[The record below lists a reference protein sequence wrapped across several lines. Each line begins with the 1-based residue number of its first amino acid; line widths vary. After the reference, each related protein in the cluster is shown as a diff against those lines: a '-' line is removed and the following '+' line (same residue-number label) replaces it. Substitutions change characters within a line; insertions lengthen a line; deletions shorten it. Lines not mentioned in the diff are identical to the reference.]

1 MRLRRWSI
9 VSLLV
14 LLTSAVATIAIVVA
28 GLISYPLVVSSSQDV
43 AAKNLAQLANVTANA
58 IDQQNFGAGAGAG
71 VGQGLIR
78 TLQRESVSAYLIPRG
93 NPDLRDL
100 PFDFPASYLDQL
112 NQGTDV
118 SGRVTSS
125 QSEFLLEGRPI
136 GIDGSVVLI
145 QTISNAGASAS
156 TIIWRL
162 VLALVVGLIIA
173 IPLGFIAAQRLARPL
188 RRASTAAT
196 SMTGGRRGVQL
207 AVNGPREVDEISN
220 SLTELDAAL
229 VASEAR
235 QREFLLSVSH
245 EFRTPLTAVK
255 GYSEAIADGVLT
267 GNNAVDAARLISSE
281 SARLDRLVS
290 DLLDLARLGAVDFA
304 IESVKIDL
312 QEFAGEVCEVWG
324 YRCQD
329 SHVNFSSEISVTTGF
344 VGDPIRLRQVVDN
357 LAENA
362 LRLSPSGS
370 TLAIRIEQ
378 MDKSLVIEVRD
389 SGPGLSPDDQK
400 VAFDP
405 GALYERFRG
414 VRPVGT
420 GIGLALVDRLATGM
434 GGQARVG
441 SAPEGGARFTV
452 EIPNRSDT

>member
-145 QTISNAGASAS
+145 QPISIAGASAS

-173 IPLGFIAAQRLARPL
+173 IPLRFAELARP
-188 RRASTAAT
+188 
-196 SMTGGRRGVQL
+196 Q
-207 AVNGPREVDEISN
+207 P
-220 SLTELDAAL
+220 
-229 VASEAR
+229 
-235 QREFLLSVSH
+235 
-245 EFRTPLTAVK
+245 P
-255 GYSEAIADGVLT
+255 
-267 GNNAVDAARLISSE
+267 
-281 SARLDRLVS
+281 
-290 DLLDLARLGAVDFA
+290 
-304 IESVKIDL
+304 
-312 QEFAGEVCEVWG
+312 
-324 YRCQD
+324 
-329 SHVNFSSEISVTTGF
+329 
-344 VGDPIRLRQVVDN
+344 
-357 LAENA
+357 
-362 LRLSPSGS
+362 
-370 TLAIRIEQ
+370 
-378 MDKSLVIEVRD
+378 
-389 SGPGLSPDDQK
+389 
-400 VAFDP
+400 
-405 GALYERFRG
+405 
-414 VRPVGT
+414 
-420 GIGLALVDRLATGM
+420 
-434 GGQARVG
+434 
-441 SAPEGGARFTV
+441 
-452 EIPNRSDT
+452 